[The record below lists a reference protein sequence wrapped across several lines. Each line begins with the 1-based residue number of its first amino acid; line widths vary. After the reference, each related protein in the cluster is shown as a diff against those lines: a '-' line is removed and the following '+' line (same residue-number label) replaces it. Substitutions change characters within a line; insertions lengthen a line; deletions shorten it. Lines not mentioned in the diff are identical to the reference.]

1 MITAPASHTMDTE
14 ILDGK
19 GLSQKIKEEIAIE
32 VTDWVAQGH
41 RRPHLAAVLV
51 GQDGASRTYVDHKV
65 KSCAQVGFEST
76 LIERAA
82 DVSQQELLEIV
93 AKLNADPSIDGFI
106 VQLPLPDHIDDQA
119 VIEAV
124 SPSKDVD
131 GFHPSNMG
139 NLALGLPGFVP
150 ATPAGIM
157 TLLDRSGIE
166 TAGKHAVVIGRSSIV
181 GTPMSLLLSRSG
193 NPGNCTVTLCHSRTQ
208 DLAAH
213 CRRADILVA
222 AVGRPGM
229 VKADMVKE
237 GAVVIDVGITRV
249 EDPSAKRGFRLKG
262 DVDFA
267 DVAPKCSW
275 ITPVPGG
282 VGPMTI
288 VSLLNNTLAAARRS
302 AALA

>member
-1 MITAPASHTMDTE
+1 MTGLTMDSTQ

-19 GLSQKIKEEIAIE
+19 GLSEAIKEEIAVE
-32 VTDWVAQGH
+32 VRNWVAAGNPA
-41 RRPHLAAVLV
+41 PHLAAVLV
-51 GQDGASRTYVDHKV
+51 GEDGASRTYVDHKV
-65 KSCAQVGFEST
+65 RSCAKVGFEST
-76 LIERAA
+76 LIQRPA
-82 DVSQQELLEIV
+82 DITQDELIGIV
-93 AKLNADPSIDGFI
+93 HSLNDDPSIDGFI
-106 VQLPLPDHIDDQA
+106 VQLPLPDHIDAQA

-124 SPSKDVD
+124 DPAKDVD
-131 GFHPSNMG
+131 GFHPVNMG

-157 TLLDRSGIE
+157 TMLERSGIE
-166 TAGKHAVVIGRSSIV
+166 TQGKHAVVIGRSSIV

-193 NPGNCTVTLCHSRTQ
+193 QPGNCTVTLCHSRTV
-208 DLAAH
+208 DLAGH
-213 CRRADILVA
+213 CREADILVA
-222 AVGRPGM
+222 AVGRPEM

-249 EDPSAKRGFRLKG
+249 EDPTAKRGYRLKG
-262 DVDFA
+262 DVDYA

-288 VSLLNNTLAAARRS
+288 VSLLRNTLTAARAKHRD
-302 AALA
+302 

>member
-1 MITAPASHTMDTE
+1 MEDTR

-19 GLSQKIKEEIAIE
+19 ALSEAIKGEIADE
-32 VTDWVAQGH
+32 VRDWVAAGNPA
-41 RRPHLAAVLV
+41 PHLAAVLI
-51 GQDGASRTYVDHKV
+51 GEDGASRTYVDHKV
-65 KSCAQVGFEST
+65 RSCARVGFEST
-76 LIERAA
+76 LIQRPA
-82 DVSQQELLEIV
+82 DITQEELLEIV
-93 AKLNADPSIDGFI
+93 HGLNDDPTIDGFI
-106 VQLPLPDHIDDQA
+106 VQLPLPDHLDAHA

-124 SPSKDVD
+124 DPAKDVD
-131 GFHPSNMG
+131 GFHPINMG

-157 TLLDRSGIE
+157 TMLERSGID
-166 TAGKHAVVIGRSSIV
+166 TQGKHAVVIGRSSIV

-193 NPGNCTVTLCHSRTQ
+193 QPGNCTVTLCHSRTV
-208 DLAAH
+208 DLAGH
-213 CRRADILVA
+213 CREPDILVA
-222 AVGRPGM
+222 AVGRPEM

-249 EDPSAKRGFRLKG
+249 EDPSAKRGYRLKG
-262 DVDFA
+262 DVDYA

-288 VSLLNNTLAAARRS
+288 VSLLRNTLTAARAKHR
-302 AALA
+302 A

>member
-1 MITAPASHTMDTE
+1 MSHMTMEDTR

-19 GLSQKIKEEIAIE
+19 ALSEAIKGEIADE
-32 VTDWVAQGH
+32 VRDWVAAGNPA
-41 RRPHLAAVLV
+41 PHLAAVLV
-51 GQDGASRTYVDHKV
+51 GEDGASRTYVDHKV
-65 KSCAQVGFEST
+65 RSCARVGFEST
-76 LIERAA
+76 LIQRPA
-82 DVSQQELLEIV
+82 DITQEELLEIV
-93 AKLNADPSIDGFI
+93 HGLNDDPTIDGFI
-106 VQLPLPDHIDDQA
+106 VQLPLPDHLDAHA

-124 SPSKDVD
+124 DPAKDVD
-131 GFHPSNMG
+131 GFHPINMG

-157 TLLDRSGIE
+157 TMLERSGID
-166 TAGKHAVVIGRSSIV
+166 TQGKHAVVIGRSSIV

-193 NPGNCTVTLCHSRTQ
+193 QPGNCTVTLCHSRTV
-208 DLAAH
+208 DLAGH
-213 CRRADILVA
+213 CREADILVA
-222 AVGRPGM
+222 AVGRPEM

-249 EDPSAKRGFRLKG
+249 EDPSAKRGYRLKG
-262 DVDFA
+262 DVDYA

-288 VSLLNNTLAAARRS
+288 VSLLRNTLTAARAKHR
-302 AALA
+302 A

>member
-1 MITAPASHTMDTE
+1 MEDTR

-19 GLSQKIKEEIAIE
+19 ALSEAIKGEIADE
-32 VTDWVAQGH
+32 VRDWVAAGNPA
-41 RRPHLAAVLV
+41 PHLAAVLV
-51 GQDGASRTYVDHKV
+51 GEDGASRTYVDHKV
-65 KSCAQVGFEST
+65 RSCARVGFEST
-76 LIERAA
+76 LIQRPA
-82 DVSQQELLEIV
+82 DITQEELLEIV
-93 AKLNADPSIDGFI
+93 HGLNDDPAIDGFI
-106 VQLPLPDHIDDQA
+106 VQLPLPDHLDAHA

-124 SPSKDVD
+124 DPAKDVD
-131 GFHPSNMG
+131 GFHPINMG

-157 TLLDRSGIE
+157 TMLERSGID
-166 TAGKHAVVIGRSSIV
+166 TQGKHAVVIGRSSIV

-193 NPGNCTVTLCHSRTQ
+193 QPGNCTVTLCHSRTV
-208 DLAAH
+208 DLAGH
-213 CRRADILVA
+213 CREADILVA
-222 AVGRPGM
+222 AVGRPEM

-249 EDPSAKRGFRLKG
+249 EDPSAKRGYRLKG
-262 DVDFA
+262 DVDYA

-288 VSLLNNTLAAARRS
+288 VSLLRNTLTAARAKHR
-302 AALA
+302 A